1 MSDDLMIIII
11 DSNKDERDFLRE
23 DLSKSNYQ
31 ILEAADGKTAINLI
45 RKNKPH
51 LALINLKLPDIT
63 KIELMQEISN
73 ISPKTEPIIITEKPI
88 DETIKQ
94 LSSLNIM
101 FAYIEKPIDLKR
113 LHSVIDKYYERK
125 KEQIEIK
132 ATLDDLF
139 DSYNQLEF
147 LITILMNEFESN
159 SLSLKKAVDL
169 LESTKLAKE
178 EKNGLSYLKSV
189 FHNSDRLISRFNNM
203 RSIMGISSQDFRK
216 IDLVQLILDSK
227 DDMNLH
233 SGCEVLLSDNFDD
246 GEFFIQGTDEGLKIL
261 ISEILYSLT
270 IPMTDLCEKLDI
282 SLRSSD
288 ENLANSY
295 EIDIKSIIH
304 RKKDTDDDSVF
315 NPSTQ
320 QYGFGYFL
328 IKNLI
333 DIFNGKLLLKDTMKD
348 NFIETNMVIIF
359 PKYEK

>member
-1 MSDDLMIIII
+1 MSNDLMIIII
-11 DSNKDERDFLRE
+11 DSNKDERDFLRD

-63 KIELMQEISN
+63 DIELMQEISN
-73 ISPKTEPIIITEKPI
+73 VSSTTEPIIITEKPI
-88 DETIKQ
+88 DDTIKQ
-94 LSSLNIM
+94 LSSLNIV
-101 FAYIEKPIDLKR
+101 FTYIGKPIDFKR
-113 LHSVIDKYYERK
+113 LHLVIDKFKERK
-125 KEQIEIK
+125 KEQIETK

-139 DSYNQLEF
+139 ESYNQLEF

-159 SLSLKKAVDL
+159 SLSLKKAIDL
-169 LESTKLAKE
+169 LESTKLDKE
-178 EKNGLSYLKSV
+178 NGLSFLKGI

-203 RSIMGISSQDFRK
+203 RSIMDISSEDFRK

-227 DDMNLH
+227 DDLNLH
-233 SGCEVLLSDNFDD
+233 PGCEVLLSDNFNG

-270 IPMTDLCEKLDI
+270 IPMTDLCKKLDI

-288 ENLANSY
+288 VNLANSY

-304 RKKDTDDDSVF
+304 RRKDTDDDSIF

-333 DIFNGKLLLKDTMKD
+333 DVFNGKLLLKDTMKD

>member
-1 MSDDLMIIII
+1 MSDDLKIIII
-11 DSNKDERDFLRE
+11 DSNKDERDFLRD

-31 ILEAADGKTAINLI
+31 ILEAADGKAAINLI

-51 LALINLKLPDIT
+51 LALINLRLPDMT
-63 KIELMQEISN
+63 DIELMQEIN
-73 ISPKTEPIIITEKPI
+73 NVSPTTEPIIITEKSI

-94 LSSLNIM
+94 LSSLNIV
-101 FAYIEKPIDLKR
+101 FTFIEKPIDLKR
-113 LHSVIDKYYERK
+113 LHLVIDKFKERK
-125 KEQIEIK
+125 KEQIETK

-139 DSYNQLEF
+139 VSYNQLEF

-159 SLSLKKAVDL
+159 TLSLKKAIDL
-169 LESTKLAKE
+169 LESTKLTE
-178 EKNGLSYLKSV
+178 EKDNGLSFLKGI

-203 RSIMGISSQDFRK
+203 RSIMDISSENFRK
-216 IDLVQLILDSK
+216 IDLVQLILDTK
-227 DDMNLH
+227 DELNLH
-233 SGCEVLLSDNFDD
+233 SGCEVILSDNFDD

-270 IPMTDLCEKLDI
+270 IPMTDLCKKLDI
-282 SLRSSD
+282 NLRSSD

-304 RKKDTDDDSVF
+304 RKKDADDESIF

-333 DIFNGKLLLKDTMKD
+333 DVFNGKLLLKDTMKD

>member
-1 MSDDLMIIII
+1 MSNDLMIIII
-11 DSNKDERDFLRE
+11 DSNKDESDFLRD

-63 KIELMQEISN
+63 EIELMQEISN
-73 ISPKTEPIIITEKPI
+73 ISPTTEPIIITEKPI
-88 DETIKQ
+88 NDTIKQ
-94 LSSLNIM
+94 LSSLNIV
-101 FAYIEKPIDLKR
+101 FTYIEKPINLKR
-113 LHSVIDKYYERK
+113 LHLVIDKFKERK
-125 KEQIEIK
+125 KEQIETK

-139 DSYNQLEF
+139 KSYNQLEF

-159 SLSLKKAVDL
+159 SLSLKKAIDL
-169 LESTKLAKE
+169 LESTKLEKE
-178 EKNGLSYLKSV
+178 NGLSFLKGI

-203 RSIMGISSQDFRK
+203 RSIMDISSEDFRK

-227 DDMNLH
+227 DELNLH
-233 SGCEVLLSDNFDD
+233 SGCEVLLSDNFNE
-246 GEFFIQGTDEGLKIL
+246 GKFFIQGTDEGLKIL

-270 IPMTDLCEKLDI
+270 IPMTDLCKKLDI
-282 SLRSSD
+282 NLRSSD

-304 RKKDTDDDSVF
+304 RKKDVDDETIF

-333 DIFNGKLLLKDTMKD
+333 DVFNGKLLLKDTMKD

-359 PKYEK
+359 PKYRK